1 MGEESG
7 DENWPHLVRRMPKEQ
22 GKKTFKCPKGQK
34 NFQKD
39 KESLKCPKIPK
50 GHENLTVQKGKKTQ
64 NAKRQENLTVQ
75 KGEESSKCIK
85 GKKT

>member
-1 MGEESG
+1 MKIGRILSEECQ
-7 DENWPHLVRRMPKEQ
+7 K
-22 GKKTFKCPKGQK
+22 GKARKLLNAQKGKK

-64 NAKRQENLTVQ
+64 NAKRERKLNSAKGQENP
-75 KGEESSKCIK
+75 KCQK